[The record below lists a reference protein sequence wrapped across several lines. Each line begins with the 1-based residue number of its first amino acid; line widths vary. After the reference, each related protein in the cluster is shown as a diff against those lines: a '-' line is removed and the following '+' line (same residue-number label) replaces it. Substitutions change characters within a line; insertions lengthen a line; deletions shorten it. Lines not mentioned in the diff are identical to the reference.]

1 MKLGGSVSEQVGTG
15 TIRTIGII
23 GGTGKEGQ
31 GLAYRWL
38 KAGYRVL
45 VGSRQ
50 VEKAQAAAAELRA
63 LAGSDKDVSGV
74 TNPEA
79 AIQADLVVLTV
90 PYTAHRSTLEGLK
103 ACLVGKILVDVT
115 APLVPPRVTRVQM
128 PPAGSAAQEALEIV
142 GEGVQVVSAFQNIS
156 YEKLLHDEDIECDVL
171 VCGTSKAARSAVL
184 ELVRAAGMVGYDAGP
199 IENSVVVEGLTSIL
213 IGINKQFGVQSSG
226 VKIIGIPGEPA
237 G

>member
-1 MKLGGSVSEQVGTG
+1 VSEQAGA
-15 TIRTIGII
+15 IHTIGII

-45 VGSRQ
+45 IGSRQ
-50 VEKAQAAAAELRA
+50 AEKAQAAADELRSLVGDRA
-63 LAGSDKDVSGV
+63 DVAGV
-74 TNPEA
+74 TNQDA
-79 AIQADLVVLTV
+79 ATQADLVVVTV
-90 PYTAHRSTLEGLK
+90 PYAAHRPTLEGVK
-103 ACLVGKILVDVT
+103 DCLVGKILVDVT
-115 APLVPPRVTRVQM
+115 APLVPPKVTRVQM

-156 YEKLLHDEDIECDVL
+156 YEKLLHNEEIQCDVL

-184 ELVRAAGMVGYDAGP
+184 ELVRAAGMVGFDAGP
-199 IENSVVVEGLTSIL
+199 IENSVVAEGLTSIL

-226 VKIIGIPGEPA
+226 IKITGIPSEPA
-237 G
+237 